1 MEEEAPDVLDAI
13 IQKDMLSELLD
24 CLTERQREVVTAYFF
39 DGLTQQQIADKL
51 GISKPAVNKAIKNAL
66 SAMRKN

>member
-1 MEEEAPDVLDAI
+1 MLDAI